1 MNRLLHQAL
10 ESWQED
16 YEKYRDTP
24 HAFPG
29 CDTLLNRA
37 YGLFDILLTKELHSK
52 QFDRLG
58 FGTSMLGVGIVFWLI
73 DYRLGLLY
81 GFLCLGVG
89 SVFGSVHKERQ
100 ECDPSDSS

>member
-1 MNRLLHQAL
+1 MNRLLHQSL

-37 YGLFDILLTKELHSK
+37 YGLFGILLMKEQHSE
-52 QFDRLG
+52 QYAR
-58 FGTSMLGVGIVFWLI
+58 FGLIAYMLGVGVVFWLV
-73 DYRLGLLY
+73 DYRLCLLY
-81 GFLCLGVG
+81 GFLCLGL
-89 SVFGSVHKERQ
+89 
-100 ECDPSDSS
+100 SSALRIPIKDRDK